1 MSRLDVQVS
10 FPFTLTAYF
19 SSPHGELP
27 TPSSPRMSFGFFD
40 SGTFPKGVLGA
51 ITVFTFHQGKPKA
64 GDDLALGLHPSN
76 SYIPFTSM
84 VPLTGGYKTFDLVVR
99 DEILEGRQ
107 RFFLDFADKSELEL
121 LRSFVL
127 FLLTPFNFF

>member
-40 SGTFPKGVLGA
+40 SGTFPKGVVLGA

-76 SYIPFTSM
+76 SYIPFTSLVLKKGSSGCVRAM
-84 VPLTGGYKTFDLVVR
+84 V
-99 DEILEGRQ
+99 
-107 RFFLDFADKSELEL
+107 
-121 LRSFVL
+121 RS
-127 FLLTPFNFF
+127 NA